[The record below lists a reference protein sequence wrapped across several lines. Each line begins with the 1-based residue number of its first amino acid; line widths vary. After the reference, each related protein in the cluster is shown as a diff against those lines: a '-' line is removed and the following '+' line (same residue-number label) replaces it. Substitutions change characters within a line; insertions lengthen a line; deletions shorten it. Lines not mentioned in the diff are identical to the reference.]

1 MNIKSQPILI
11 VEDSDEDYMLTIRA
25 FNRSGLANPVF
36 RCENGDKAL
45 DFLLRRAKYAD
56 PETSPRPGI
65 ILLDL
70 NLPRTDGREVLRQI
84 KENSKLRKIPVIIL
98 TTSDNEQDVDECY
111 AKGANSFI
119 QKPTGFENFMNAIRQ
134 MKGYWFEIVIL
145 PEAD

>member
-1 MNIKSQPILI
+1 M
-11 VEDSDEDYMLTIRA
+11 
-25 FNRSGLANPVF
+25 
-36 RCENGDKAL
+36 
-45 DFLLRRAKYAD
+45 RRAKYAD

-84 KENSKLRKIPVIIL
+84 KENKKLRKIPVIIL